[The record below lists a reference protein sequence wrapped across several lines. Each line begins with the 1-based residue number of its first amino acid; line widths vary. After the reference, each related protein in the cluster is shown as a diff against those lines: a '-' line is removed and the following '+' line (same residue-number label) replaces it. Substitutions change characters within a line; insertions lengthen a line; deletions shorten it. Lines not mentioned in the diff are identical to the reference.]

1 MYLLSMKKKSVP
13 LHFTLKK
20 AEGVVRVK
28 NLKKFQKCLKNEKD
42 LYHHGDWCYQH
53 HSHIVQG
60 VEDGNDYVH
69 VQHAKRRQV
78 RIGDY
83 SDQDSR
89 RLSREEEVTD
99 FGLFGTIH
107 YVSKP

>member
-60 VEDGNDYVH
+60 VENRLHFRNLRSAERHLENNYDHLY
-69 VQHAKRRQV
+69 
-78 RIGDY
+78 
-83 SDQDSR
+83 QD
-89 RLSREEEVTD
+89 D
-99 FGLFGTIH
+99 
-107 YVSKP
+107 